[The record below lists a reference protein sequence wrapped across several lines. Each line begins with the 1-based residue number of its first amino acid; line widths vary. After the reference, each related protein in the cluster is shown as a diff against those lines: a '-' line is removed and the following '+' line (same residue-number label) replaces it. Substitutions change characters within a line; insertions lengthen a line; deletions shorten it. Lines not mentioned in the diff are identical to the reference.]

1 MVVNDVGGEGL
12 EAVDVDGGDV
22 ELEVGVGR
30 EVGDDGIGETNEV
43 RNTVSDHIA
52 KHMKYSEAYEPN
64 PSVTQTQP
72 IAMITQ
78 QQSLTRIAYETNVVS
93 DINT

>member
-1 MVVNDVGGEGL
+1 MAGSL
-12 EAVDVDGGDV
+12 EWEYTRRV
-22 ELEVGVGR
+22 EQS
-30 EVGDDGIGETNEV
+30 ETNEV

-72 IAMITQ
+72 IAMINNNNHLHYPLKQTPEA
-78 QQSLTRIAYETNVVS
+78 LA
-93 DINT
+93 

>member
-1 MVVNDVGGEGL
+1 MIMKVIVAGGRDFND
-12 EAVDVDGGDV
+12 
-22 ELEVGVGR
+22 R
-30 EVGDDGIGETNEV
+30 V
-43 RNTVSDHIA
+43 RNMKSDHIA
-52 KHMKYSEAYEPN
+52 KRMKYSETYEPN